1 MTTDS
6 LHPAIDQPAT
16 RGRWAVAGMFMVN
29 GFLIGSWAP
38 QIPFIL
44 PRYNIS
50 EFTLGLMIL
59 LFGVGAVAAMSF
71 SGWLINHFGSRK
83 VSGLFAII
91 ACAAFSAVILSPTI
105 LIACFVL
112 PVMGG
117 VIGTMDV
124 AMNANAVEVEA
135 RLNRAI
141 MSASHGFWS
150 LGGFIGGSIGG
161 LFIARFGEHNHALM
175 TSAVALMLT
184 IAAYPFMITEAAHH
198 TKGAEKQKYVWPK
211 SAAIY
216 ILGFMALFSM
226 IPEGAVLDWAA
237 LYLSKEMGA
246 TISVSGFAFA
256 FFAGSM
262 AIMRFA
268 GDSVRNRFGAIKTM
282 RYSALIA
289 AVGMLAGGLAQ
300 TPMLAI
306 AAFTFTGIGIA
317 NMVPIIF
324 SAAGNQPGLSPGA
337 GISLV
342 TLMGYSGILLAPSLI
357 GFVAEH
363 SGYRIIYV
371 TLAFV
376 LVFVAL
382 NAHRVASADR
392 SA

>member
-1 MTTDS
+1 
-6 LHPAIDQPAT
+6 
-16 RGRWAVAGMFMVN
+16 MFMVN

-44 PRYNIS
+44 PRYGIT

-59 LFGVGAVAAMSF
+59 LFGVGAVGAMSV
-71 SGWLINHFGSRK
+71 SGWLVNHFGSRK
-83 VSGLFAII
+83 ITGFFALLS
-91 ACAAFSAVILSPTI
+91 CAAFSAVVLSPSI
-105 LIACFVL
+105 PVACL
-112 PVMGG
+112 ALAVMGG
-117 VIGTMDV
+117 ACGTMDV

-135 RLNRAI
+135 RLDRAI

-150 LGGFIGGSIGG
+150 LGGFVGGSLGG
-161 LFIARFGEHNHALM
+161 PLIARFGEYNHALFA
-175 TSAVALMLT
+175 SA
-184 IAAYPFMITEAAHH
+184 AAITLAICAFQFMITEQAHH
-198 TKGAEKQKYVWPK
+198 THGATKEKYVWPK
-211 SAAIY
+211 GAAIY
-216 ILGFMALFSM
+216 VLGLMALFSM

-246 TISVSGFAFA
+246 STSISGLAFA

-262 AIMRFA
+262 AILRFA
-268 GDSVRNRFGAIKTM
+268 GDGVRNKFGAVKTM

-289 AVGMLAGGLAQ
+289 AVGMLAGGLA
-300 TPMLAI
+300 PSPYLAI

-317 NMVPIIF
+317 NMVPIVF
-324 SAAGNQPGLSPGA
+324 SAAGNQPGLSAGA

-363 SGYRIIYV
+363 IGYRIIYI

-392 SA
+392 SS

>member
-1 MTTDS
+1 MSIALDTKTQS
-6 LHPAIDQPAT
+6 AA
-16 RGRWAVAGMFMVN
+16 RGRWAVAAMFMVN

-44 PRYNIS
+44 PRYNIT

-59 LFGVGAVAAMSF
+59 LFGVGAVVAMSV
-71 SGWLINHFGSRK
+71 SGWLVNQFGSRK
-83 VSGLFAII
+83 VTGFFALI
-91 ACAAFSAVILSPTI
+91 ACAAFSAIVWSPTI
-105 LIACFVL
+105 PVACLALAVT
-112 PVMGG
+112 GG
-117 VIGTMDV
+117 AVGTMDV

-150 LGGFIGGSIGG
+150 LGGFIGGSLGG
-161 LFIARFGEHNHALM
+161 PFIAHFGEYNHALFA
-175 TSAVALMLT
+175 SAAALTL
-184 IAAYPFMITEAAHH
+184 AVCAYQFMITEQAHH
-198 TKGAEKQKYVWPK
+198 TQGAPKEKYVWPK
-211 SAAIY
+211 GAAIY
-216 ILGFMALFSM
+216 ILGLMALFCM

-237 LYLSKEMGA
+237 LYISKEMGA
-246 TISVSGFAFA
+246 STSISGLAFA
-256 FFAGSM
+256 FFAGAM
-262 AIMRFA
+262 AILRFA
-268 GDSVRNRFGAIKTM
+268 GDRVRNHFGAVKTM

-289 AVGMLAGGLAQ
+289 AVGMLAGGLAP
-300 TPMLAI
+300 TPYLAI

-317 NMVPIIF
+317 NMVPIVF
-324 SAAGNQPGLSPGA
+324 SAAGNQPGLSAGA

-363 SGYRIIYV
+363 IGYRIVYI

-382 NAHRVASADR
+382 NAPRVASADR
-392 SA
+392 ST